1 MSRERSPMNS
11 VDKALLALE
20 CLSKAGDGLSL
31 GSLASMLGL
40 KKNSLHRTLSALRY
54 RGYVIQDAESGNY
67 QLGPTPLR
75 LADNY
80 VNENRLWVAFQPIL
94 RVLSAEVNELCHLGI
109 LDGTDIV
116 CMGRVEPALDVRVW
130 TTVGQR
136 SVAVTSAMGRAIVAF
151 LDADFESFSAKFCN
165 PIPQRTPH
173 TQTDPYD
180 VWDEVQAARRRGY
193 AIEHQQSQEGV
204 SCVAFPVLRKG
215 LPILSISVTAP
226 CERMSSARIS
236 KIVVKTREL
245 LKTRLPIGLALPE
258 PQKAP
263 GSPNENRLRAQP

>member
-1 MSRERSPMNS
+1 MNS
-11 VDKALLALE
+11 VDKALLALD

-67 QLGPTPLR
+67 HLGPTPLR
-75 LADNY
+75 LADND
-80 VNENRLWVAFQPIL
+80 VNENRLLVAFQPIL
-94 RVLSAEVNELCHLGI
+94 RDLSAEVNELCHLGI

-116 CMGRVEPALDVRVW
+116 CMGRVEPALSVRVW

-136 SVAVTSAMGRAIVAF
+136 SAAVTSALGRAILAF
-151 LDADFESFSAKFCN
+151 LQTDFDSFSGKFCN
-165 PIPQRTPH
+165 PIPQRTPQ

-215 LPILSISVTAP
+215 FPILSISVTAP
-226 CERMSSARIS
+226 SERMSSARIS
-236 KIVVKTREL
+236 KIVAKTREL
-245 LKTRLPIGLALPE
+245 LTARLPIGLAI
-258 PQKAP
+258 P
-263 GSPNENRLRAQP
+263 GPHTASANINENRSRAQP